1 MRVSHSILVTVLDV
15 VIHSWRGTV
24 RRSTQKKKKQLPDV
38 TGNNHHPD
46 LTKFISYVKGVA
58 FASAFFILGWG

>member
-1 MRVSHSILVTVLDV
+1 MERDSE
-15 VIHSWRGTV
+15 
-24 RRSTQKKKKQLPDV
+24 TQYAKKKKKNQLPDV

>member
-1 MRVSHSILVTVLDV
+1 MERDSE
-15 VIHSWRGTV
+15 
-24 RRSTQKKKKQLPDV
+24 TQYAKKKNQLPDV
-38 TGNNHHPD
+38 TGNNRHPA